1 MGRDIAG
8 NAVVGDIARLPHMII
23 AGATGSGKSVCTNSI
38 IMSILYHA
46 TPEEVKLILIDPKI
60 VEFTVYEGIP
70 HLLIPVVTD
79 PKKAA
84 GALNWAVQEM
94 QRRYN
99 LFAENSVR
107 DLGDYN
113 AAAAQPGSGLE
124 PMPQIVVIIDE
135 LADLMMTT
143 SKEVEIHLPSGAESP
158 CRRMHSSSQPSVRP
172 RILSPALSRQTSP
185 AGLRCL

>member
-70 HLLIPVVTD
+70 HLLIPVSLTR
-79 PKKAA
+79 KGCWCAELGGA
-84 GALNWAVQEM
+84 G
-94 QRRYN
+94 
-99 LFAENSVR
+99 
-107 DLGDYN
+107 D
-113 AAAAQPGSGLE
+113 AAA
-124 PMPQIVVIIDE
+124 V
-135 LADLMMTT
+135 
-143 SKEVEIHLPSGAESP
+143 
-158 CRRMHSSSQPSVRP
+158 
-172 RILSPALSRQTSP
+172 
-185 AGLRCL
+185 